1 MENKYRYGWKDDVKS
16 VFETKKGLSEKIIT
30 TISKAKKEPKW
41 MLDFRLKSY
50 QAFLKLKIPSEEK
63 WPCVPDLSFIDF
75 DSYTYFKRVSNELKN
90 QWTEVDS
97 TIKNTF
103 DKIGIIEAEKEF
115 LGGVHTQFESE
126 AVYES
131 LQSEIS
137 EQGVIFTDTD
147 NALKKYPKLF
157 KKYFNKVVRY
167 DDNKFSALNGAV
179 WSGGSF
185 IYVPKNVKLKKP
197 LQSYFRINSAK
208 TGQFERTL
216 IIVDENA
223 EVNYIE
229 GCTAPTRIKDS
240 LHSAVVEIIVEK
252 GGKCRYTT
260 IQNWSNNILNL
271 VTKRALCKKNAR
283 MEWIDGNVGSLIT
296 MKYPSIIL
304 AGEGASGL
312 TISAA
317 FGGRQMFQDAGAK
330 MIHIAPNTSSKIV
343 AKSIAQDGGR
353 VNYRGLIVQEK
364 QAINSKTQVDCDTLL
379 LDEKSKS
386 DTIPIN
392 IVKNNESS
400 LEHEATISSIST
412 KQLFYLMS
420 RGISEEKAREM
431 IILGFFEP
439 FSRELPLEY
448 ALELNTMLNE
458 EMEGSIG

>member
-1 MENKYRYGWKDDVKS
+1 MNNQYRYGWKDDIKS
-16 VFETKKGLSEKIIT
+16 VFETKKGLSEETIK
-30 TISKAKKEPKW
+30 TISRAKKEPEW
-41 MLDFRLKSY
+41 MLKFRLKSY
-50 QAFLKLKIPSEEK
+50 QAFLKTKIPSGEK

-75 DSYTYFKRVSNELKN
+75 DSYTYFKRVSNELKKE
-90 QWTEVDS
+90 WGEVDS

-103 DKIGIIEAEKEF
+103 DKIGIIKAEQEI

-131 LQSEIS
+131 LQSEIK

-147 NALKKYPKLF
+147 NALKKYPALF
-157 KKYFNKVVRY
+157 KKYFNKVVHY
-167 DDNKFSALNGAV
+167 GDNKFSALNGAV

-229 GCTAPTRIKDS
+229 GCTAPTRISDS

-283 MEWIDGNVGSLIT
+283 MEWIDGNVGSQIT
-296 MKYPSIIL
+296 MKYPSVIL

-317 FGGRQMFQDAGAK
+317 FGGKQMFQDAGAK
-330 MIHIAPNTSSKIV
+330 MIHLAPNTSSKIV
-343 AKSIAQDGGR
+343 AKSIAQDGGK
-353 VNYRGLIVQEK
+353 VNYRGLIVHEK

-439 FSRELPLEY
+439 FSRELPMEY